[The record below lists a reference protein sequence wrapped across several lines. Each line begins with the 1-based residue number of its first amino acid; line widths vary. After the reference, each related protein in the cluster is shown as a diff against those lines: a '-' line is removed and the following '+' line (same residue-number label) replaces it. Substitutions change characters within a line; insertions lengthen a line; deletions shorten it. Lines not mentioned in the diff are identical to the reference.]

1 MLLEAGKNQLRHHE
15 VREQDVGRIVGNL
28 LSVCSAL
35 LAGVTRHCEWR
46 LAIWVAMQKLVELLK
61 LRVGKYVHRI
71 NDDPPGALLRINRFG
86 FDDAV
91 DDGDEKRQR
100 FAAAR
105 ASDDDET
112 LLVLCFGQR
121 LRLVDVKVQVCRLS
135 FGLSCLEDV
144 RAIWMKHPVFCKL
157 LNGATALVVGVDLDQ
172 WLWPVATTGI
182 FLSII
187 NSSRCTRNP
196 VVNPNRI
203 FNTTL
208 TCSAPDATP
217 L

>member
-1 MLLEAGKNQLRHHE
+1 MQFIQHQKFQPLAVLDNLTINLLEAGKNELRHHE
-15 VREQDVGRIVGNL
+15 VREQDVGRIVGDL
-28 LSVCSAL
+28 LSVCRAF
-35 LAGVTRHCEWR
+35 LAGVTRHCEGR
-46 LAIWVAMQKLVELLK
+46 LALWVTVQKLVELLK
-61 LRVGKYVHRI
+61 LRVGKCIHRI
-71 NDDPPGALLRINRFG
+71 NDDRPGPLLGINRFG

-105 ASDDDET
+105 ASGDDET

-121 LRLVDVKVQVCRLS
+121 LQLVDVQVQVRRLS

-172 WLWPVATTGI
+172 WLWPVTATGI
-182 FLSII
+182 FLFHFDQNVRRS
-187 NSSRCTRNP
+187 N
-196 VVNPNRI
+196 
-203 FNTTL
+203 F
-208 TCSAPDATP
+208 
-217 L
+217 